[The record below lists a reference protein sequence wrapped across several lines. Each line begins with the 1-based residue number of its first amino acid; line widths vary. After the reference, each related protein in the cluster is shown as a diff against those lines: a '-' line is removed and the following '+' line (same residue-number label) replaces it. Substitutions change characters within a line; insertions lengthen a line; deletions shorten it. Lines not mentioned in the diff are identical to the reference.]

1 MNFQT
6 ILHYNEQEK
15 KRTIL
20 DYHLQVKEL
29 KKEDLQWYWE
39 GTNRNYSLAGFEMK
53 LKRHTTKYIVEYYLP
68 SGLFVI
74 TSWVCY
80 SITFINRKP
89 LSFYY
94 HNHCH
99 CHNLGY

>member
-6 ILHYNEQEK
+6 ILNYDEHEQ

-29 KKEDLQWYWE
+29 KDEDLQWYWE

-74 TSWVCY
+74 TSWVCFSHY
-80 SITFINRKP
+80 NYLLLAIYPFIIAVI
-89 LSFYY
+89 LMI
-94 HNHCH
+94 
-99 CHNLGY
+99 

>member
-29 KKEDLQWYWE
+29 KEEDLQWYWE

-53 LKRHTTKYIVEYYLP
+53 LKRHATKYIVEYYLP

-74 TSWVCY
+74 TSWVCISHNDY
-80 SITFINRKP
+80 S
-89 LSFYY
+89 
-94 HNHCH
+94 
-99 CHNLGY
+99 